1 MQTAERV
8 SHTDLSDNYVFQRS
22 QLAYFEARKI
32 VSGDILEIG
41 SGQGYGINIIANKS
55 KRYVAI
61 DKFATSI
68 NQPKDAPQIE
78 FLNINV
84 PPLSGLEDNSF
95 DFVVSF
101 QVIEHIK
108 KDKALI
114 KEVYRILKPGG
125 KYIVSTPNIKTSL
138 TRNPW
143 HIREYTIDEFE
154 QLLLNPFEK
163 VEKKGVFGNEKVM
176 KYYQENKKGVERI
189 TRFDIF
195 NLQYLLPRQVLQI
208 PYDILNRRNRKK
220 ILEGNND
227 LVASIKMDDY
237 YMDKAEDTCFDLF
250 YIAEKSKH

>member
-22 QLAYFEARKI
+22 QLAYYEAKKL

-41 SGQGYGINIIANKS
+41 SGQGYGINIIAS
-55 KRYVAI
+55 KANRYVAI
-61 DKFATSI
+61 DKYMTDI
-68 NQPKDAPQIE
+68 VQPENAPKIE

-84 PPLSGLEDNSF
+84 PPLSGIEDNSF

-108 KDKALI
+108 KDKELI
-114 KEVYRILKPGG
+114 EEVYRILKPGG

-143 HIREYTIDEFE
+143 HIREYTVE
-154 QLLLNPFEK
+154 QFKNLLSISFSKIEA
-163 VEKKGVFGNEKVM
+163 KGVFGNEKIM
-176 KYYQENKKGVERI
+176 DYYLENKKGVEKI
-189 TRFDIF
+189 TRFDIL
-195 NLQYLLPRQVLQI
+195 NLQYILPRQILQI

-220 ILEGNND
+220 ILSTNND
-227 LVASIKMDDY
+227 LVSSIKMEDY
-237 YMDKAEDTCFDLF
+237 FIDVANDQCFDLF
-250 YIAEKSKH
+250 YIAEK

>member
-8 SHTDLSDNYVFQRS
+8 SHTDISDNYVFQRS
-22 QLAYFEARKI
+22 QLAYYEAKKI
-32 VSGDILEIG
+32 VGGTVLEIG
-41 SGQGYGINIIANKS
+41 SGQGYGINIIAS
-55 KRYVAI
+55 KASRYVAI
-61 DKFATSI
+61 DKFSTDI
-68 NQPKDAPQIE
+68 VQPEGAPPIE

-108 KDKALI
+108 KDKDLVA
-114 KEVYRILKPGG
+114 EVYRILKPGG

-143 HIREYTIDEFE
+143 HIREYTVQGFE
-154 QLLLNPFEK
+154 QLLSGPFSK
-163 VEKKGVFGNEKVM
+163 VEKKGVFGNEKIM
-176 KYYQENKKGVERI
+176 EYYLENKKGVEKI

-195 NLQYLLPRQVLQI
+195 NLQYILPRQLLQV

-227 LVASIKMDDY
+227 LVSNIKMDDY
-237 YMDKAEDTCFDLF
+237 YLDNASDECFDLF
-250 YIAEKSKH
+250 YIAEK

>member
-8 SHTDLSDNYVFQRS
+8 SHTDISDNYVFQRS
-22 QLAYFEARKI
+22 QLAYYEAKKI
-32 VSGDILEIG
+32 VSGHVLEIG
-41 SGQGYGINIIANKS
+41 SGQGYGINIIAAKAQ
-55 KRYVAI
+55 RYVAI
-61 DKFATSI
+61 DKFSTNI
-68 NQPKDAPQIE
+68 EQPKDAPKIE

-84 PPLSGLEDNSF
+84 PPLTSLDDNSF

-108 KDKALI
+108 KDKELV

-143 HIREYTIDEFE
+143 HIREYTVQEFE
-154 QLLLNPFEK
+154 QLLSNPFEN
-163 VEKKGVFGNEKVM
+163 VVKKGVFGNDKIME
-176 KYYQENKKGVERI
+176 YYKENKKGVEKI

-195 NLQYLLPRQVLQI
+195 NLQYLLPRQLLQI

-227 LVASIKMDDY
+227 LVSNIKMDDY
-237 YMDKAEDTCFDLF
+237 YMAEANDTCFDLF
-250 YIAEKSKH
+250 YIAEKKK

>member
-8 SHTDLSDNYVFQRS
+8 SHTDISDNYVFQRS
-22 QLAYFEARKI
+22 QLAYYKAKEL
-32 VSGDILEIG
+32 VSGSILEIG
-41 SGQGYGINIIANKS
+41 SGQGYGINIIAEKAD
-55 KRYVAI
+55 RYVAI
-61 DKFATSI
+61 DKFATNI
-68 NQPKDAPQIE
+68 IQPKNAPKIE

-84 PPLSGLEDNSF
+84 PPLSGLDDNSF

-108 KDKALI
+108 KDKELV
-114 KEVYRILKPGG
+114 KEVHRVLKPGG

-143 HIREYTIDEFE
+143 HIREYTVEQFE
-154 QLLLNPFEK
+154 QLLKGSFLK
-163 VEKKGVFGNEKVM
+163 VEKQGVFGNKKIME
-176 KYYQENKKGVERI
+176 YYEENKRGVEKI

-195 NLQYLLPRQVLQI
+195 NLQYILPRQLLQI

-227 LVASIKMDDY
+227 LVESINMDDY
-237 YMDKAEDTCFDLF
+237 FMAEANDACFDLF
-250 YIAEKSKH
+250 YIAEK